1 MELTR
6 LNLNDVLEQVGREKN
21 IDPAVLIEALE
32 AAMVSAARKKL
43 GLQSDLEARYNAEIG
58 EVEVFEFRRIV
69 KAVENKATEISLA
82 DALKLDPALTE
93 DAIGE
98 DLGIKLSSEEFGRI
112 AAQNAKQIIVQR
124 VRDAERS
131 MVYAEYKSRQGET
144 VTGTVRRFERRNIVV
159 DLGRVEA
166 VIPEQEQVSK
176 ENIRPGDRIVAYVV
190 DVLEVSRG
198 PQIILSRTHPN
209 LVVKLFEHEV
219 PEMSEGGIVVIE
231 GVAREAGFR
240 TKIAV
245 SSKDQDVDPVGAC
258 VGMKGSRVQAVVQ
271 ELKGEKIDIV
281 PYDKDEARFVCSAL
295 APADISRVLVNE
307 GEHAMRVVVPDDQ
320 LSLAIG
326 KRGQNVRLAAQ
337 LTGWKIDICS
347 ESKLNQE
354 REQAFASLS
363 QMEALSEI
371 QIQTLYNH
379 GIRSIQMLINT
390 APQLL
395 KTLPGFADVAI
406 EEIISQAQGAGQSN
420 ENEKATVHDQA
431 RLQAGLLLSL
441 NELLQKHSEELSLNA
456 LAVPSKIKA
465 LLLENF
471 YNDMVDVYLESNPE
485 RLAKAISA
493 PLSVAHWLKTEIA
506 EQLSRLAGKQ
516 IVLKNTAL
524 SAQENEE
531 VKSFFEQ
538 NGNDDVVTDNTEV

>member
-6 LNLNDVLEQVGREKN
+6 LNLNDVLEQVGKEKN
-21 IDPAVLIEALE
+21 IDRSVLIEALE
-32 AAMVSAARKKL
+32 AAMLSAARKKL
-43 GLQSDLEARYNAEIG
+43 GLQSDLEARYNDEIG

-69 KAVENKATEISLA
+69 EKVVNKATEISLE
-82 DALKLDPALTE
+82 DALKLDQQLTPE
-93 DAIGE
+93 AIGE
-98 DLGIKLSSEEFGRI
+98 DLGIKLASEEFGRI
-112 AAQNAKQIIVQR
+112 AAQNAKQIIVQK

-131 MVYAEYKSRQGET
+131 MIFAEYKSRQGEI
-144 VTGTVRRFERRNIVV
+144 VTGTVRRFERRSVIV

-166 VIPEQEQVSK
+166 VIPEQEQVAR

-198 PQIILSRTHPN
+198 PQVILSRTHPN

-231 GVAREAGFR
+231 SVAREAGFR

-281 PYDKDEARFVCSAL
+281 PYDRDEARFVCSAL

-307 GEHAMRVVVPDDQ
+307 GDHTMRVVVPDDQ

-326 KRGQNVRLAAQ
+326 KRGQNVRLAAE

-354 REQAFASLS
+354 RELAFASLS
-363 QMEALSEI
+363 QIDALNEI

-379 GIRSIQMLINT
+379 RIRNT
-390 APQLL
+390 HNLMNADPLFL
-395 KTLPGFADVAI
+395 KALPGFGDADVDDLIQKARGVAHLDAVGQ
-406 EEIISQAQGAGQSN
+406 ESAQAEARVQAQKLFA
-420 ENEKATVHDQA
+420 
-431 RLQAGLLLSL
+431 LSAL
-441 NELLQKHSEELSLNA
+441 MEEHADELLISGLNFAGNLNSLLVDNLFFDA
-456 LAVPSKIKA
+456 IDLC
-465 LLLENF
+465 LD
-471 YNDMVDVYLESNPE
+471 NDRE
-485 RLAKAISA
+485 RLARV
-493 PLSVAHWLKTEIA
+493 LSVPAAVAKYLMA
-506 EQLSRLAGKQ
+506 EAAKKINSLAANK
-516 IVLKNTAL
+516 IVAVVAL
-524 SAQENEE
+524 SIEERIEMESFLEQDTAAASMVSDEE
-531 VKSFFEQ
+531 V
-538 NGNDDVVTDNTEV
+538 